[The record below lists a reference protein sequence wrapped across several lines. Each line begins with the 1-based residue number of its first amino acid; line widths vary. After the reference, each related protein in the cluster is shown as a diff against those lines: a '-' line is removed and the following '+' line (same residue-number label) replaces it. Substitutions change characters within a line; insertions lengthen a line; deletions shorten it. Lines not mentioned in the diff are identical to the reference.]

1 MPRSRSNATITL
13 FKTTIT
19 KKKKNPT
26 AAKMKFFVIY
36 LKHLMSTRSKAQN
49 ASSQRQM
56 GGLNGGSAPSTSRR
70 RQLIC
75 EVEAKGTAD
84 KNV

>member
-1 MPRSRSNATITL
+1 
-13 FKTTIT
+13 
-19 KKKKNPT
+19 
-26 AAKMKFFVIY
+26 
-36 LKHLMSTRSKAQN
+36 MSTRSKAQN